1 MKVLRF
7 YLGVALALAS
17 AGAFSAMEVP
27 LVVPSDSKGTYYILE
42 KGGKGH
48 MRTIVTKRVG
58 PSGTS
63 YSKRLFDCNQG
74 TVKYLGTGDTLAQMN
89 AGKPEAKMAPV
100 VDGSIASYVGGAAC
114 AK

>member
-1 MKVLRF
+1 LRF
-7 YLGVALALAS
+7 HLGVILAMAS

-27 LVVPSDSKGTYYILE
+27 LRVPSDSKATYYILE

-89 AGKPEAKMAPV
+89 AGKPDAKMTPV
-100 VDGSIASYVGGAAC
+100 ADGSIASYVGGAAC